1 MMKKI
6 PFSWSV
12 LVFTLFLL
20 ISVET
25 FSQTGPGPPIPPPPG
40 LAPIDGGILLL
51 LTSGLIYGVSKLR
64 DKS

>member
-6 PFSWSV
+6 PFSLSV

-25 FSQTGPGPPIPPPPG
+25 FSQGPPPPPPPG
-40 LAPIDGGILLL
+40 LVPIDGGILLL

>member
-6 PFSWSV
+6 PFSLSV

-20 ISVET
+20 TSVET
-25 FSQTGPGPPIPPPPG
+25 FSQGPPIPPPPG
-40 LAPIDGGILLL
+40 LVPIDGGILLL
-51 LTSGLIYGVSKLR
+51 LTSGLIYGISKLR

>member
-6 PFSWSV
+6 PSCLSI

-25 FSQTGPGPPIPPPPG
+25 FSQVGPPIPPPPG
-40 LAPIDGGILLL
+40 LVPIDGGVLLL

>member
-1 MMKKI
+1 MMKKTPSCLSI
-6 PFSWSV
+6 

-25 FSQTGPGPPIPPPPG
+25 FSQPPPPPPPG
-40 LAPIDGGILLL
+40 LVPIDGGILLL